1 MGIPSYFSYI
11 IRNYSNIIRKHRD
24 CDKIHHLLM
33 DCNSIIYDSFREMEE
48 QYKKTPF
55 DLSTIENKLID
66 NTIQKIIE
74 YILLIS
80 PEKSVYVTFDGVAPF
95 AKMNQ
100 QRIRRYNS
108 QFSESIPIWNTM
120 SITPGTQFMKT
131 LSNRVTTYFRKYRVA
146 NIAVQ
151 TSCSDE
157 PGEGEQKMFEMVRK
171 SKYTTDNIGV
181 YGLDADLIMLS
192 LFHQQFCK
200 NIYVFREAP
209 NFKTV
214 ISSQFDD
221 KEVLFMDINGLS
233 NSIFQEMGNY
243 DPADKQMRVTD
254 YMFMCFLLGNDFLP
268 HLPSIN
274 IRIHGIQMLTDTY
287 YQTIGRFR
295 DRSLIHR
302 IKKTINWK
310 WVKTFFDML
319 AENEHRNLLL
329 EHERMEKDKR
339 PARNEEI
346 PNTYRVDERYINPSV
361 PGWQQ
366 RYYRRLLDIE
376 SNEDINEACKQY
388 IKGLSWVYNYYTKG
402 EDNGWEYTKGYGALL
417 KDIVKNMEYVQED
430 PPSKKIIVSQLE
442 QMLYVLPK
450 KGLYLLGKDYESK
463 IDSRVKYEDDCECE
477 ISYKRYMWERHP
489 KLSKINKKK

>member
-11 IRNYSNIIRKHRD
+11 IKNYSNIIRKHRD
-24 CDKIHHLLM
+24 CDKIQHLLM
-33 DCNSIIYDSFREMEE
+33 DCNSVIYDTFRELEE
-48 QYKKTPF
+48 KYNKTPF

-66 NTIQKIIE
+66 NTIQKIVE
-74 YILLIS
+74 YIVLIS

-108 QFSESIPIWNTM
+108 QFSESTPIWNTM
-120 SITPGTQFMKT
+120 SITPGTHFMKT

-171 SKYTTDNIGV
+171 NKYTTDIIGV

-192 LFHQQFCK
+192 LFHQQFCN

-221 KEVLFMDINGLS
+221 KEVLFMDIQSLS

-302 IKKTINWK
+302 IKKTIHWK
-310 WVKTFFDML
+310 WVKIFFNGL
-319 AENEHRNLLL
+319 ADIEHRNLLL
-329 EHERMEKDKR
+329 EHEKIEKDRR
-339 PARNEEI
+339 PAKNEEI
-346 PNTYRVDERYINPSV
+346 PYVYRVDERYINPNVS
-361 PGWQQ
+361 GWQQ
-366 RYYRRLLDIE
+366 RYYRRLLEIE
-376 SNEDINEACKQY
+376 DKEDIKCACIQY
-388 IKGLSWVYNYYTKG
+388 LKGLSWVYNYYTKG
-402 EDNGWEYTKGYGALL
+402 QDNGWDYRKTYGPLL
-417 KDIVKNMEYVQED
+417 KDIVRNIDSFQEES
-430 PPSKKIIVSQLE
+430 PIKINPVTPME

-450 KGLYLLGKDYESK
+450 KGLYLLGDDYEIK
-463 IDSRVKYEDDCECE
+463 IGNIANYKDDCECD

-489 KLSKINKKK
+489 KLPHVS